1 MAHNLARWTARI
13 GLGEQ
18 LVTTKTLRRRFFSL
32 ARRLIRSAR
41 RLTLHLPE
49 RWPWAEKFSRAL
61 ARRQAIPS
69 PACRHPSATD
79 PPANRT
85 SPQTRASPVCECPLL
100 RPIPPSHPARRLQ
113 TAFKIPSGD
122 CGRSRITVL
131 LGCRP
136 DNRAR
141 SPQPLRSVCRITL
154 VRWIRVYLQIH
165 SSSRHC
171 CTHLLYNHR
180 ASALIPSE

>member
-1 MAHNLARWTARI
+1 M
-13 GLGEQ
+13 
-18 LVTTKTLRRRFFSL
+18 TTKTLRRRFFSL

-100 RPIPPSHPARRLQ
+100 RPIPPSRPARRLQ

-122 CGRSRITVL
+122 CGRSRLTVL

-141 SPQPLRSVCRITL
+141 SPQPLRSVAVSPSFGGFGFTSKYIP
-154 VRWIRVYLQIH
+154 
-165 SSSRHC
+165 
-171 CTHLLYNHR
+171 HR
-180 ASALIPSE
+180 ASAVPICCTITAPVP

>member
-49 RWPWAEKFSRAL
+49 RWPWAEKVSRAL

-100 RPIPPSHPARRLQ
+100 RPIPPSRPARRLQ

-141 SPQPLRSVCRITL
+141 SPQPLRSVAVSPSFGGFGFTSKYIP
-154 VRWIRVYLQIH
+154 
-165 SSSRHC
+165 
-171 CTHLLYNHR
+171 HR
-180 ASALIPSE
+180 ASAVPICCTITAPVP